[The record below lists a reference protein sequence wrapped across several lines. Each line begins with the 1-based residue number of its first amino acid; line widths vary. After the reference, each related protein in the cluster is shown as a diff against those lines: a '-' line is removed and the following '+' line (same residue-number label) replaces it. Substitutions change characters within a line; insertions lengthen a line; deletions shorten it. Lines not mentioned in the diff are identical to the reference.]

1 MCIWAIVPVKP
12 FVLGKSRLANVLS
25 SDTRCEM
32 NRKFL
37 SRTLET
43 LKGIPQIEETLVV
56 SRDAAALKLARGAGA
71 RTLQEDGKQNINEAL
86 QRAIVFLRRYRV
98 TTVFI
103 IPADLP
109 LISAADVNTLLAMR
123 QPAPSVI
130 IAPDRHDEG
139 TNGLLLSPPEVI
151 PPAFGANSFQLH
163 CRQAREA
170 GANLQ
175 ICNLSALAFDLDY
188 PEDLDLLNENLYAE
202 RTAFAYS
209 RMTIPD

>member
-25 SDTRCEM
+25 SDIRRDM

-37 SRTLET
+37 SRTIET
-43 LKGIPQIEETLVV
+43 LKYVPQIEETLVV
-56 SRDAAALKLARGAGA
+56 SRDAAALKLARGAGV

-98 TTVFI
+98 TTVLI

-109 LISAADVNTLLAMR
+109 LINAADVSSLLAMR

-130 IAPDRHDEG
+130 VVPDRHDEG
-139 TNGLLLSPPEVI
+139 TNGLLLSPPDVI
-151 PPAFGANSFQLH
+151 PPMFGDHSFQIH
-163 CRQAREA
+163 CHQVREISV
-170 GANLQ
+170 NLQ
-175 ICNLSALAFDLDY
+175 ICNLPTLAFDLDY

-202 RTAFAYS
+202 RTAFAFS